1 MRFSLSLLFF
11 IAFLYSACNQAGR
24 SASPPVALTSATGN
38 QNIQAQQPCVNLNT
52 AGIEEL
58 KTLPGVGEARARR
71 IIEYR
76 ERHGNF
82 RRPQEIIV
90 LDDFSEKLY
99 RAIAPR
105 LCAE

>member
-11 IAFLYSACNQAGR
+11 VAFLSSACNQAGR
-24 SASPPVALTSATGN
+24 STSPPVASASGTGN
-38 QNIQAQQPCVNLNT
+38 QNVPVQQPCVNLNT

-82 RRPQEIIV
+82 RRPQEIII
-90 LDDFSEKLY
+90 LDDFGEKLY

-105 LCAE
+105 LCVE